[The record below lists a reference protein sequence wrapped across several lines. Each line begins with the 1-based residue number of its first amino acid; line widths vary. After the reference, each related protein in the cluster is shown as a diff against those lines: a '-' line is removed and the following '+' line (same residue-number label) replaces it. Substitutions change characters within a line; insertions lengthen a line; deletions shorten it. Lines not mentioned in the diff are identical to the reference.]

1 MCGIAGVISV
11 RGDGRAD
18 EAELLALR
26 DAQAHRGPD
35 DAGLWLEPNGRAGLA
50 HRRLSIIDLSAA
62 GHQPMASA
70 DGRLQIVFN
79 GEIYNFRALREE
91 LETAGHSFRS
101 DSDTEVL
108 LAGYREWGVALL
120 DRLRGMFA
128 FAIYD
133 AERRETFLARDP
145 LGIKPL
151 YWADDGRRV
160 LFASEV
166 QALRKVL
173 ADDGGIDVEGLSL
186 CLAWGSIP
194 APRTLYRAIRALP
207 AGSWLRIAD
216 ARIEGPTAYWRLQD
230 AFGRDTPCSEDEAA
244 EQLREA
250 LIDTARA
257 HLVADVP
264 VGAFLSGGVDSSALV
279 GLLSAEQANLR
290 TVNLAFD
297 VADLDESAL
306 ARQAAELYGADH
318 REIPTGIDNIRER
331 MPDAIRALDQP
342 SIDGVNTYF
351 VSEAAVAA
359 GLKVAVSGVGGDEL
373 FGGYSTFD
381 RVPRIRSWHR
391 RFTSVPGASAVAT
404 PLASAIE
411 RLPGGRVTSRMAA
424 ALRYAGDA
432 AGAYF
437 TERGVFRPH
446 EIRALLAP
454 ELADAVIDP
463 VTELRERLAVDELP
477 EAERVSG
484 LELGQYMLAQLLRD
498 SDAVSMRHA
507 LEVRTPLVDRV
518 LLERVCRV
526 PPQLRRAGPAKKHLR
541 QAPQPPV
548 PDALWNRQKQGFTLP
563 FDDWL
568 RSGGVALHLPR
579 HDLLRSDAVDKLEAQ
594 FRAGRV
600 HWSRVWLLHVLAEF
614 LD

>member
-11 RGDGRAD
+11 RGDGRTD
-18 EAELLALR
+18 EAELLVLR
-26 DAQAHRGPD
+26 DAQTHRGPD
-35 DAGLWLEPNGRAGLA
+35 DAGLWLAPDAEVGLA
-50 HRRLSIIDLSAA
+50 HRRLSIIDLSPA

-70 DGRLQIVFN
+70 DGRQQIVFN

-91 LETAGHSFRS
+91 LKGRGHRFRS
-101 DSDTEVL
+101 ESDTEVL
-108 LAGYREWGVALL
+108 LAGYREWGLDLL
-120 DRLRGMFA
+120 GRLRGMFA
-128 FAIYD
+128 FAIHD
-133 AERRETFLARDP
+133 SERRETLLARDP

-166 QALRKVL
+166 QALRQVL
-173 ADDGGIDVEGLSL
+173 ADDGGLDTEGLSL

-194 APRTLYRAIRALP
+194 APRTLYRGISALP
-207 AGSWLRIAD
+207 AGSWLRIAHE
-216 ARIEGPTAYWRLQD
+216 RIEGPTRYWRLQD
-230 AFGRDTPCSEDEAA
+230 AFGHDVPCSEDEAA
-244 EQLREA
+244 EQLRQA
-250 LIDTARA
+250 LVDTAQA
-257 HLVADVP
+257 HLVSDVP

-279 GLLSAEQANLR
+279 GLLSAQQASLR
-290 TVNLAFD
+290 TVNLSFD
-297 VADLDESAL
+297 VATLDESAL
-306 ARQAAELYGADH
+306 ARQAAALYGTDH
-318 REIPTGIDNIRER
+318 REIPIRVEAIRER

-351 VSEAAVAA
+351 VSEAAVEA

-373 FGGYSTFD
+373 FGGYTTFE
-381 RVPRIRSWHR
+381 RVPRIRAWHR
-391 RFTSVPGASAVAT
+391 RLGNLPGGSALAG
-404 PLASAIE
+404 PLASALE
-411 RLPGGRVTSRMAA
+411 RLPSGRVTSRLVAG
-424 ALRYAGDA
+424 LRYGGDV

-437 TERGVFRPH
+437 VERGLYRPA

-454 ELADAVIDP
+454 ELADDIVDP
-463 VTELRERLAVDELP
+463 VDELRQRLAVDELP

-498 SDAVSMRHA
+498 TDAVSMRHS

-518 LLERVCRV
+518 LLERVCAV
-526 PPQLRRAGPAKKHLR
+526 PPQLRRAGPAKRRLR

-548 PDALWNRQKQGFTLP
+548 PDALWDRRKQGFTLP
-563 FDDWL
+563 FDHWL
-568 RSGGVALHLPR
+568 RGGGIPLRLAR
-579 HDLLRSDAVDKLEAQ
+579 HDCLRREAVDRIEQ
-594 FRAGRV
+594 QYRAGQV